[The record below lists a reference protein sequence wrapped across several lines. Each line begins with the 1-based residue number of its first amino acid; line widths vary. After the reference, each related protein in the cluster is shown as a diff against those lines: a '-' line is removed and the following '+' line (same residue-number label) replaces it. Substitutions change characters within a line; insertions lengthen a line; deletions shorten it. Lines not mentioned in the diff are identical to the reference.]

1 MSEYQK
7 LLKSLGIK
15 SAGNAQRVSTE
26 DYNKI
31 AGGKGADVL
40 SDLFQETFTQYKSS
54 SSESGSGSS
63 DTNKTSADKKLD
75 MQKKKEDRLEA
86 KNPVDSL
93 KIKKDRTKKQH
104 EDYFKALGAKRKEL
118 SGTGTPNIIQNN
130 PYGYNPELAQEVN
143 RMAQQE
149 RVLRARAEQ
158 AEKEYNEAEDR
169 KRFEADM
176 EVITGLPEEQRLAL
190 ERYSA
195 SKYGAR
201 DVFGDETIDEM
212 MEEYGRPRLDELE
225 RTFSR
230 DKNARRAEEVEAKTR
245 EFVNERGGRGLLANL
260 ASIPVN
266 AYSGLIG
273 TSGQLAEMMLGTGG
287 YKTLDPNA
295 YGTIG
300 NTFTNAVLGQTSE
313 NIIEDLGDGFMG
325 QAANIGYQA
334 AMSAAYTVA
343 RAYLGGG
350 SVGGATLAG
359 TGAFSQTMAEAS
371 KNGATPAE
379 AAMLATTSAFVE
391 LAAEKIP
398 LDNLIK
404 TAGGEAGK
412 SVIKNILT
420 QAGIEIAEEEITL
433 LANVFLEAAIL
444 KEKSNYNQSVNKYI
458 LEGGMTPEEA
468 AKQADLDI
476 LNEAINTALVSGLA
490 GGMSDASAEAYS
502 RIDGAS
508 TLDTTPKTAEEL
520 KQQALDKVKAI
531 DEQNQTPA
539 VEPAQTQ
546 QEQQTVPA
554 EPAEAVAE
562 NATADKTEAVTPDQ
576 QKENVRKAIGEAMF
590 AKGAEM
596 AGRDVQQDAQR
607 QKTVQKPQTE
617 AQQPVQTEDAAQTQQ
632 DEQPKPGEYEP
643 GIKGTGAAEQNF
655 TGTAAYENLLSDENV
670 QRSRAGDVRDVEV
683 PKTDT
688 EGRQVSEAAGNI
700 MNSGWTPDAVT
711 DTIKKMV
718 MEGKASHDVMSNER
732 SLKTAAKE
740 IENEGG
746 AYASLQA
753 IKEKAAKGWT
763 SRQAVAKAE
772 LIYRHLANEVE
783 RMEADGGVDENTKN
797 LTADAFVTL
806 CQLATNGGQS
816 TQLFS
821 VFRRMTPEIQLKT
834 IERNVQRYI
843 DEINTTRVGNKK
855 TAVNA
860 EAKQAQKPVEDAIKT
875 ARKET
880 SGNIKK
886 ASDKVRVNGG
896 KVTIEGNQSGEPFV
910 FEYAQKVGEA
920 LAKGLENNR
929 KPKPQKT
936 FLQTMTAE
944 LKRFAKEKMPPSA
957 KGRNMTDTDLLKD
970 YIQNQEFYAEAWGA
984 AQEVLREKHG
994 DDPYYQEFINS
1005 GIGVD
1010 GNANPQ
1016 NRIMA
1021 RAMAK
1026 AAIETGETADVLRR
1040 QQALGITG
1048 MADTIA
1054 NKLIRDTGASGEMAQ
1069 TIRDA
1074 AKEFVTNKVNEADS
1088 KPNAKNYDPGY
1099 FVNEAMRDIQRTMSD
1114 VAKQNASGKANV
1126 KQAVVNALIRKYGF
1140 GQADASHIAEV
1151 VGNTFDQKAQNQAR
1165 KILEQKFGE
1174 REQKNTRSA
1183 GEMIEEYANLGAY
1196 DENSQY
1202 SDKATESFIRAAMQ
1216 DIGKTVSELAKSSK
1230 ADRESVK
1237 AQISKMI
1244 TQRHGIAKSDA
1255 DHIAEVVSTQLTGMV
1270 EGRAKQILEQ
1280 KFADK
1285 PKSAKKTALQMM
1297 TEFANLGAFDVGS
1310 EYNERATAKLVGE
1323 KYNARIRDDL
1333 AENFLKAKTDEAK
1346 AEAMDEIYKDIASQ
1360 ISPTLEES
1368 WDAWRNMAMLLN
1380 PKTHERNFFA
1390 TGAFKPYVIVKRDIA
1405 AVIET
1410 LAFVDKENRA
1420 RSILGPGKKSVD
1432 LLKWAKADA
1441 KSDRTLEAFA
1451 NYGKGGNEASQK
1463 IQEYRQMMLK
1473 PLDTLGKLNQNVMS
1487 KEDLFWKRNEY
1498 AASLASFLKSRGYTA
1513 EQVSKGMV
1521 PEAVMNEGRQLA
1533 INDAMKATFNDRN
1546 RFSDAIANFRVKGSD
1561 PVSKSVN
1568 MLAKGILPYARTPAN
1583 ILVRVKEYSPVEV
1596 ARGFYT
1602 LAAKV
1607 RTGEATVS
1615 QGIEQIAS
1623 GLTGV
1628 GAMILGA
1635 ALRDG
1640 IIPGV
1645 KLVGLADE
1653 EEKEEGATDFSVKIG
1668 DTYYGIG
1675 WIAPACI
1682 PLFIGAELK
1691 NTFSGLEDF
1700 SELDAW
1706 EIADAMSTI
1715 GSATLNPMLELSML
1729 SSLNSAVEAYSNAE
1743 TPGEGI
1749 MNFLITGATNYFT
1762 QGLPTILG
1770 QAEQAGET
1778 NKTSVFV
1785 NTDNKTEKTVKTI
1798 LSNASQRIPGVDLYR
1813 TEKLD
1818 EWGQPVKKEGDLYDR
1833 VVESF
1838 LNPFTVT
1845 KAKTDDLTEE
1855 LTRLNKAQDETVSP
1869 PIFSK
1874 VVSYTDKEG
1883 TFHKDHRMTD
1893 EEYQK
1898 LAQTQGKTTRAILES
1913 MINSKS
1919 YQNMNDEMKAKA
1931 MKMAYS
1937 YAREKAMGETFD
1949 TSFSESWMMDIKS
1962 GKEAAQILQR
1972 TADNTMSNAFSKLNT
1987 AWDNKYS
1994 QANTEN
2000 YSRELEKAY
2009 ESYSKMDAADKRTVK
2024 ETATGSAAK
2033 YIEAREKGISHADFV
2048 NTAKS
2053 VNNVKGSGKN
2063 GTVRDIDKRQ
2073 AITRTPGL
2081 STSETDRLMK
2091 VYMPDYDPND
2101 ESPETTEFKYDY
2113 ARQELGLSPQEYAST
2128 YRAYLDNSKKNQR
2141 IKAIRA
2147 LGYDYS
2153 TAQKLYK
2160 LYSGG
2165 LKKQLLEMYG

>member
-1 MSEYQK
+1 MAATGGKISAKEYDAYK
-7 LLKSLGIK
+7 KALHK
-15 SAGNAQRVSTE
+15 SAASGGLRTE
-26 DYNKI
+26 I
-31 AGGKGADVL
+31 
-40 SDLFQETFTQYKSS
+40 
-54 SSESGSGSS
+54 ESGTEAPAVLMPGSTLKKS
-63 DTNKTSADKKLD
+63 TADAKPLKVEISADKKTPSTPREEQIALRNAPETEK
-75 MQKKKEDRLEA
+75 Q
-86 KNPVDSL
+86 
-93 KIKKDRTKKQH
+93 KKDRAKYEH
-104 EDYFKALGAKRKEL
+104 EQYFKALGAKRKEL
-118 SGTGTPNIIQNN
+118 TDSVTGVNAIQNN
-130 PYGYNPELAQEVN
+130 PYGYNADLAQEVN

-195 SKYGAR
+195 SKYGGR
-201 DVFGDETIDEM
+201 DIFGDEIIDEM

-230 DKNARRAEEVEAKTR
+230 DKNARRAEEVEGKTR
-245 EFVNERGGRGLLANL
+245 EFVNERGGRGLAANI

-266 AYSGLIG
+266 AYSGLIATG
-273 TSGQLAEMMLGTGG
+273 GQLAEMMIGTGG
-287 YKTLDPNA
+287 YKTMDPNA

-300 NTFTNAVLGQTSE
+300 NTFTNAVRGQTSE
-313 NIIEDLGDGFMG
+313 NIIEDLGDGFVG

-334 AMSAAYTVA
+334 AMSAADSVA

-350 SVGGATLAG
+350 SLGGATLAG
-359 TGAFSQTMAEAS
+359 TGAFSQTMSEAS

-412 SVIKNILT
+412 SVIKNILK

-444 KEKSNYNQSVNKYI
+444 QEKSDYNQAVNRYI
-458 LEGGMTPEEA
+458 LEGGMSPEEA
-468 AKQADLDI
+468 AKQADMDI
-476 LNEAINTALVSGLA
+476 LNEAINTALVSGLS
-490 GGMSDASAEAYS
+490 GTMSAASAEIYNKKGEA
-502 RIDGAS
+502 A

-539 VEPAQTQ
+539 AEPAQTQ
-546 QEQQTVPA
+546 QEQQTAPA
-554 EPAEAVAE
+554 EPAATVVE
-562 NATADKTEAVTPDQ
+562 NATADKTEAVTPEQ

-596 AGRDVQQDAQR
+596 AGRDVQQDAKQ
-607 QKTVQKPQTE
+607 TQTE
-617 AQQPVQTEDAAQTQQ
+617 AQQPVQTETAPQTQQ
-632 DEQPKPGEYEP
+632 DEQPKSGEYEP

-670 QRSRAGDVRDVEV
+670 QHSRPGDVRDVEV

-688 EGRQVSEAAGNI
+688 EGKQVSEAAGNI

-718 MEGKASHDVMSNER
+718 MEGKASHDVMSNEQ

-772 LIYRHLANEVE
+772 LIYRHLASEVE
-783 RMEADGGVDENTKN
+783 RMESNGGADEDTKN

-806 CQLATNGGQS
+806 CQLATNSGQS

-834 IERNVQRYI
+834 LERNAQRYI
-843 DEINTTRVGNKK
+843 DEINTTRVGKK
-855 TAVNA
+855 KAAVNA

-886 ASDKVRVNGG
+886 ASDRVRVKGG
-896 KVTIEGNQSGEPFV
+896 KVTIEGNQNGEPFV

-957 KGRNMTDTDLLKD
+957 KSRNMTDTELLKD

-984 AQEVLREKHG
+984 AQQVLREKYG

-1021 RAMAK
+1021 RAIAK

-1054 NKLIRDTGASGEMAQ
+1054 NKLIRDTGATGEMAQ

-1099 FVNEAMRDIQRTMSD
+1099 FVNEAMRDIQKTMSD
-1114 VAKQNASGKANV
+1114 VAKQNERGKANV
-1126 KQAVVNALIRKYGF
+1126 KQAVVNALTRKYGF

-1151 VGNTFDQKAQNQAR
+1151 VGNTFDQKAQEQAR

-1174 REQKNTRSA
+1174 REKQKPRSA

-1216 DIGKTVSELAKSSK
+1216 DINKTVSDLAKSSK
-1230 ADRESVK
+1230 ADREAVK
-1237 AQISKMI
+1237 SQISNMI
-1244 TQRHGIAKSDA
+1244 TQRHGIAKADA
-1255 DHIAEVVSTQLTGMV
+1255 DHIAEVVGNQLTSMV

-1310 EYNERATAKLVGE
+1310 EYNERATAKIVGE
-1323 KYNARIRDDL
+1323 KYNAKIRDDL

-1360 ISPTLEES
+1360 ISPTLEEA

-1380 PKTHERNFFA
+1380 PKTHERNFLS
-1390 TGAFKPYVIVKRDIA
+1390 TGAFKPYAIVKRDIA

-1410 LAFVDKENRA
+1410 LAFVDKENRT
-1420 RSILGPGKKSVD
+1420 RSVLGPGKKSVD

-1451 NYGKGGNEASQK
+1451 NYGKGGNEAAQK

-1473 PLDTLGKLNQNVMS
+1473 PLDTLGKLNQDLMS
-1487 KEDLFWKRNEY
+1487 KEDLVWKRNEY

-1513 EQVSKGMV
+1513 EHVRKGMV

-1546 RFSDAIANFRVKGSD
+1546 RFSDAIANFRAKGND

-1602 LAAKV
+1602 LATKV
-1607 RTGEATVS
+1607 RTGEATIS
-1615 QGIEQIAS
+1615 QGIDQIAS

-1640 IIPGV
+1640 LIPGV
-1645 KLVGLADE
+1645 KIVGLADE
-1653 EEKEEGATDFSVKIG
+1653 EEKEEGATDFSIKIG
-1668 DTYYGIG
+1668 DTYCGIG
-1675 WIAPACI
+1675 SLAPACI

-1691 NTFSGLEDF
+1691 NTFSDLENF
-1700 SELDAW
+1700 SDLDAW

-1749 MNFLITGATNYFT
+1749 MNFLITAATNYFT

-1770 QAEQAGET
+1770 QAEQATET
-1778 NKTSVFV
+1778 DKTSAFV
-1785 NTDNKTEKTVKTI
+1785 NTDNTTEKTVKTI
-1798 LSNASQRIPGVDLYR
+1798 MSNAAQRIPGVDLYR

-1818 EWGQPVKKEGDLYDR
+1818 EWGQPVKKEGDMYDR

-1838 LNPFTVT
+1838 LNPFSVT
-1845 KAKTDDLTEE
+1845 KAKTDNLTKE
-1855 LTRLNKAQDETVSP
+1855 LSRLNKAQEDPVSP

-1874 VVSYTDKEG
+1874 VVSYTDKDG
-1883 TFHKDHRMTD
+1883 TLHSNHRLSE

-1898 LAQTQGKTTRAILES
+1898 LAQTQGQTAKAILES
-1913 MINSKS
+1913 MISSKN
-1919 YQNMNDEMKAKA
+1919 YAAMNDEQKAKA
-1931 MKMAYS
+1931 VKMAYS
-1937 YAREKAMGETFD
+1937 YAREKAMVETFD
-1949 TSFSESWMMDIKS
+1949 TSYSETWMMKLKG
-1962 GKEAAQILQR
+1962 GKEAQQILQC
-1972 TADNTMSNAFSKLNT
+1972 TAENVISNAVSKLDT
-1987 AWDNKYS
+1987 AWDSGYS
-1994 QANTEN
+1994 KENTEA
-2000 YSRELEKAY
+2000 YSKELEKAY
-2009 ESYSKMDAADKRTVK
+2009 ESYSKMDAAAKREVK
-2024 ETATGSAAK
+2024 ATATGTAAK

-2048 NTAKS
+2048 NTARN
-2053 VNNVKGSGKN
+2053 VNNVKGTGTN
-2063 GTVRDIDKRQ
+2063 GNVRDIDKRQ
-2073 AITRTPGL
+2073 AIAKTPGL
-2081 STSETDRLMK
+2081 TDKEVDDLMK
-2091 VYMPDYDPND
+2091 VYMPDYDPNAK
-2101 ESPETTEFKYDY
+2101 SPQKTELKYDY
-2113 ARQELGLSPQEYAST
+2113 ARQVLDLAPSEYIDV
-2128 YRAYLDNSKKNQR
+2128 YRVSLDGGKKNDKIKEWMDMGYTRAEAMQFYNLFDATGKNKIDVVEWYNSK
-2141 IKAIRA
+2141 
-2147 LGYDYS
+2147 
-2153 TAQKLYK
+2153 
-2160 LYSGG
+2160 
-2165 LKKQLLEMYG
+2165 

>member
-1 MSEYQK
+1 MAATGGKISAKEYDAYK
-7 LLKSLGIK
+7 KALHK
-15 SAGNAQRVSTE
+15 SAASGGLRTE
-26 DYNKI
+26 I
-31 AGGKGADVL
+31 
-40 SDLFQETFTQYKSS
+40 
-54 SSESGSGSS
+54 ESGTEAPAVLMPGS
-63 DTNKTSADKKLD
+63 TLKKSAAETKPLKVEVSEDKKTPSTPREEQIALRNAPETEK
-75 MQKKKEDRLEA
+75 Q
-86 KNPVDSL
+86 
-93 KIKKDRTKKQH
+93 KKDRTKKQH

-118 SGTGTPNIIQNN
+118 AGTGTPNIIQNN
-130 PYGYNPELAQEVN
+130 PYGYNTDLAKEIQGME
-143 RMAQQE
+143 RQE

-158 AEKEYNEAEDR
+158 AEQDYIDAFNKEKFEEDM
-169 KRFEADM
+169 AI
-176 EVITGLPEEQRLAL
+176 ITGLPEEQRLAL
-190 ERYSA
+190 ERYSQ
-195 SKYGAR
+195 SKYMTS
-201 DVFGDETIDEM
+201 DIYDHDIIDEM
-212 MEEYGRPRLDELE
+212 REEYGQERLDSLE
-225 RTFSR
+225 GTLSLQRNEQHAK
-230 DKNARRAEEVEAKTR
+230 DIEEKAAAFVEKQ
-245 EFVNERGGRGLLANL
+245 GGRGTVANL
-260 ASIPVN
+260 ASVPVA
-266 AYSGLIG
+266 AYSGLLRTGAQLGEAMIG
-273 TSGQLAEMMLGTGG
+273 TRGYIGMDPYVGAAGDAFIGG
-287 YKTLDPNA
+287 
-295 YGTIG
+295 
-300 NTFTNAVLGQTSE
+300 VRGQTSE
-313 NIIEDLGDGFMG
+313 NIAKTLGDGFVG
-325 QAANIGYQA
+325 NAANIGYQA
-334 AMSAAYTVA
+334 VMSYLDNAA
-343 RAYLGGG
+343 RATLGGG
-350 SVGGATLAG
+350 SSIIGATLAG
-359 TGAFSQTMAEAS
+359 TSAFSQTVAEAS
-371 KNGATPAE
+371 AKGADFAE
-379 AAMLATTSAFVE
+379 AAALGTVSAFIE
-391 LAAEKIP
+391 YGTEKMG
-398 LDNLIK
+398 LDSLIGI
-404 TAGGEAGK
+404 AGGEAGENIIRNI
-412 SVIKNILT
+412 IKN
-420 QAGIEIAEEEITL
+420 AGVEIAEEEISL
-433 LANVFLEAAIL
+433 IANVFAEAAIL
-444 KEKSNYNQSVNKYI
+444 QEKGSFNQSVNKYI
-458 LEGGMTPEEA
+458 LEGKSPEEA
-468 AKQADLDI
+468 RRLASDEIIA
-476 LNEAINTALVSGLA
+476 EALNTALVTGFSGAL
-490 GGMSDASAEAYS
+490 GGYTASLY
-502 RIDGAS
+502 GKNKGTS

-531 DEQNQTPA
+531 DEQNQTTA
-539 VEPAQTQ
+539 AEPAQTQ
-546 QEQQTVPA
+546 QEQQTAPA
-554 EPAEAVAE
+554 EPAETVAE
-562 NATADKTEAVTPDQ
+562 NATTDKTEAVTPEQ

-596 AGRDVQQDAQR
+596 AGRDVQQDAKQ
-607 QKTVQKPQTE
+607 TQTE
-617 AQQPVQTEDAAQTQQ
+617 AQQPVQTETAPQTQQ
-632 DEQPKPGEYEP
+632 DEQPKSGEYEP

-670 QRSRAGDVRDVEV
+670 QHSRPGDVRDVEV

-688 EGRQVSEAAGNI
+688 EGKQVSEAAGNI

-718 MEGKASHDVMSNER
+718 MEGKASHDVMSNEQ

-772 LIYRHLANEVE
+772 LIYRHLASEVE
-783 RMEADGGVDENTKN
+783 RMESNGGADEDTKN

-806 CQLATNGGQS
+806 CQLATNSGQS

-834 IERNVQRYI
+834 LERNAQRYI
-843 DEINTTRVGNKK
+843 DEINTTRVGKK
-855 TAVNA
+855 KAAVNA

-886 ASDKVRVNGG
+886 ASDRVRVKGG
-896 KVTIEGNQSGEPFV
+896 KVTIEGNQNGEPFV

-957 KGRNMTDTDLLKD
+957 KSRNMTDTELLKD

-984 AQEVLREKHG
+984 AQQVLREKYG

-1021 RAMAK
+1021 RAIAK

-1054 NKLIRDTGASGEMAQ
+1054 NKLIRDTGATGEMAQ

-1099 FVNEAMRDIQRTMSD
+1099 FVNEAMRDIQKTMSD
-1114 VAKQNASGKANV
+1114 VAKQNERGKANV
-1126 KQAVVNALIRKYGF
+1126 KQAVVNALTRKYGF

-1151 VGNTFDQKAQNQAR
+1151 VGNTFDQKAQEQAR

-1174 REQKNTRSA
+1174 REKQKPRSA

-1216 DIGKTVSELAKSSK
+1216 DINKTVSDLAKSSK
-1230 ADRESVK
+1230 ADREAVK
-1237 AQISKMI
+1237 SQISNMI
-1244 TQRHGIAKSDA
+1244 TQRHGIAKADA
-1255 DHIAEVVSTQLTGMV
+1255 DHIAEVVGNQLTSMV

-1310 EYNERATAKLVGE
+1310 EYNERATAKIVGE
-1323 KYNARIRDDL
+1323 KYNAKIRDDL
-1333 AENFLKAKTDEAK
+1333 TENFLKAKTDEAK

-1360 ISPTLEES
+1360 ISPTLEEA

-1380 PKTHERNFFA
+1380 PKTHERNFLS
-1390 TGAFKPYVIVKRDIA
+1390 TGAFKPYAIVKRDIA

-1410 LAFVDKENRA
+1410 LAFVDKENRT
-1420 RSILGPGKKSVD
+1420 RSVLGPGKKSVD

-1451 NYGKGGNEASQK
+1451 NYGKGGNEAAQK

-1473 PLDTLGKLNQNVMS
+1473 PLDTLGKLNQDLMS
-1487 KEDLFWKRNEY
+1487 KEDLVWKRNEY

-1513 EQVSKGMV
+1513 EHVRKGMV

-1546 RFSDAIANFRVKGSD
+1546 RFSDAIANFRAKGND

-1602 LAAKV
+1602 LATKV
-1607 RTGEATVS
+1607 RTGEATIS
-1615 QGIEQIAS
+1615 QGIDQIAS

-1640 IIPGV
+1640 LIPGV
-1645 KLVGLADE
+1645 KIVGLADE
-1653 EEKEEGATDFSVKIG
+1653 EEKEEGATDFSIKIG
-1668 DTYYGIG
+1668 DTYCGIG
-1675 WIAPACI
+1675 SLAPACI

-1691 NTFSGLEDF
+1691 NTFSDLENF
-1700 SELDAW
+1700 SDLDAW

-1749 MNFLITGATNYFT
+1749 MNFLITAATNYFT

-1770 QAEQAGET
+1770 QAEQATET
-1778 NKTSVFV
+1778 DKTSAFV
-1785 NTDNKTEKTVKTI
+1785 NTDNTTEKTVKTI
-1798 LSNASQRIPGVDLYR
+1798 MSNAAQRIPGVDLYR

-1818 EWGQPVKKEGDLYDR
+1818 EWGQPVKKEGDMYDR

-1838 LNPFTVT
+1838 LNPFSVT
-1845 KAKTDDLTEE
+1845 KAKTDNLTKE
-1855 LTRLNKAQDETVSP
+1855 LSRLNKAQEDPVSP

-1874 VVSYTDKEG
+1874 VVSYTDKDG
-1883 TFHKDHRMTD
+1883 TLHSNHRLSE

-1898 LAQTQGKTTRAILES
+1898 LAQTQGQTAKAILES
-1913 MINSKS
+1913 MISSKN
-1919 YQNMNDEMKAKA
+1919 YAAMNDEQKAKA
-1931 MKMAYS
+1931 VKMAYS
-1937 YAREKAMGETFD
+1937 YAREKAMVETFD
-1949 TSFSESWMMDIKS
+1949 TSYSETWMMKLKG
-1962 GKEAAQILQR
+1962 GKEAQQILQR
-1972 TADNTMSNAFSKLNT
+1972 TAENVISNAVSKLDT
-1987 AWDNKYS
+1987 AWDSGYS
-1994 QANTEN
+1994 KENTEA
-2000 YSRELEKAY
+2000 YSKELEKAY
-2009 ESYSKMDAADKRTVK
+2009 ESYSKMDAAAKREVK
-2024 ETATGSAAK
+2024 ATATGTAAK
-2033 YIEAREKGISHADFV
+2033 CIEAREKGISHADFV
-2048 NTAKS
+2048 NTARN
-2053 VNNVKGSGKN
+2053 VNNVKGTGTN
-2063 GTVRDIDKRQ
+2063 GNVRDIDKRQ
-2073 AITRTPGL
+2073 AIAKTPGL
-2081 STSETDRLMK
+2081 TTSEADRLMK
-2091 VYMPDYDPND
+2091 VYMPDYDHND
-2101 ESPETTEFKYDY
+2101 ESPETTEFKYQY
-2113 ARQELGLSPQEYAST
+2113 IREELGLSPQEYVST
-2128 YRAYLDNSKKNQR
+2128 YRAYLDNAKKNQR
-2141 IKAIRA
+2141 IKAIQA

-2153 TAQKLYK
+2153 TARKLYNV
-2160 LYSGG
+2160 YYGNM
-2165 LKKQLLEMYG
+2165 KKQLIEMYG